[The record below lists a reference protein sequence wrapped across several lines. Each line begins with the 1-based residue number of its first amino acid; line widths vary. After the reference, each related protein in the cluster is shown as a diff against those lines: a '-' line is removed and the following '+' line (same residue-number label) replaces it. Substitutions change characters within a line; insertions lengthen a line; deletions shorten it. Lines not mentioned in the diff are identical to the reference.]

1 MLQTLIK
8 TVSESRVYSLDFAPN
23 LDTANGEVVA
33 SVTSVAYTPNDGSLT
48 MSGPAVPAGTMAQQ
62 RILGGTADKK
72 YEVIYT
78 VVTSFGNILVGQ
90 GFLQVEED
98 AG

>member
-23 LDTANGEVVA
+23 LDTANGEA
-33 SVTSVAYTPNDGSLT
+33 IASITSVTCTPNDGSLIL
-48 MSGPAVPAGTMAQQ
+48 SGPATAAGTMAQQ

-78 VVTSFGNILVGQ
+78 VVTSLGNILVGQ
-90 GFLQVEED
+90 GILLIEED

>member
-23 LDTANGEVVA
+23 LDTANGETVS
-33 SVTSVAYTPNDGSLT
+33 SVTSVTYLPNDGALT
-48 MSGPAVPAGTMAQQ
+48 LSGPAAAAGTMAQQ
-62 RILGGTADKK
+62 RILGGTADKA

-78 VVTSFGNILVGQ
+78 VVTSFGNVLVGQ
-90 GFLQVEED
+90 GILLIEED